1 MRTLYLRNVPDE
13 VAERLERLA
22 SRAGVPLST
31 FAVRELTEASRRA
44 DAAALL
50 ESLPDHGI
58 QLDAISMGLWAE
70 REER

>member
-22 SRAGVPLST
+22 SRAGLPLST

-50 ESLPDHGI
+50 EGLPDH
-58 QLDAISMGLWAE
+58 AISLEAITRGLGAE